1 MKYHPFATKLWL
13 RAEKI
18 IEIRQSRGSNSSLTD
33 ETLIKLHMRNYT
45 MVKYTCFQHKF
56 HESPSIGYLVM
67 AEDRKKSLKFRQS
80 KGTSSSIT
88 DDTLIKLQMHN
99 DNHTMVIYTEPKL

>member
-45 MVKYTCFQHKF
+45 MVKYIQQKF
-56 HESPSIGYLVM
+56 HEGPSIGYLVM
-67 AEDRKKSLKFRQS
+67 AEDRKKSLKIRQS
-80 KGTSSSIT
+80 KGMSSSIT